1 MCKRLMLV
9 LIVLLIAA
17 NSAQAGSLQDRF
29 ASLLGIEP
37 EPDATRELTAA
48 PPGVA
53 PGGDSNLTFWLLGTP
68 TELDN
73 PDAEI
78 SARIGWLSDDVEFG
92 AQFDAIGVHGEN
104 DETFGIYA
112 VMHVDSEGILGTTYF
127 GYAASIIDENRSYGP
142 IAGTIIDNIVV
153 EYRYRDFSGE
163 SPLGNATDRH
173 QVYAGIYLR
182 Y

>member
-1 MCKRLMLV
+1 MKKWMLALV
-9 LIVLLIAA
+9 IALLVAG
-17 NSAQAGSLQDRF
+17 NVHAGSLQDRL
-29 ASLLGIEP
+29 AGLLGIEP
-37 EPDATRELTAA
+37 TVEEKAERMLAKADIVDEPQ
-48 PPGVA
+48 
-53 PGGDSNLTFWLLGTP
+53 LTFWLLGTP

-78 SARIGWLSDDVEFG
+78 SGRVGWLADDLELG

-112 VMHVDSEGILGTTYF
+112 IMHIASRGILDTTYV

-163 SPLGNATDRH
+163 SPLGNADDRH
-173 QVYAGIYLR
+173 QVYAGIVLR
-182 Y
+182 F